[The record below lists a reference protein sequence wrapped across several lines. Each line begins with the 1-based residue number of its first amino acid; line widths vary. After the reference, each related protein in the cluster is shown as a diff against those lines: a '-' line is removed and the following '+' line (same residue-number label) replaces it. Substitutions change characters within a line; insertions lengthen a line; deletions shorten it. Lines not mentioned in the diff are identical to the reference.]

1 LLAAV
6 ELITTLSGALFTGA
20 ALYINLV
27 EHPARMSCGTKIA
40 VTQWAPSY
48 ARAAVMQ
55 ASLAI
60 VSFLTGAATWWLGGG
75 TRWLAGAVLIGLV
88 VPYTLVVV
96 KPTNERLLDPARDA
110 TSAETRMLL
119 DRWNR
124 LHAVRSG
131 LSLLATLVYL
141 DALVRP

>member
-1 LLAAV
+1 MLAAA
-6 ELITTLSGALFTGA
+6 ELFAILSGALFTGA
-20 ALYINLV
+20 ALYVNMV

-40 VTQWAPSY
+40 LTQWAPSY

-75 TRWLAGAVLIGLV
+75 ARWLAGAALIGLV
-88 VPYTLVVV
+88 VPYTLVIV

-110 TSAETRMLL
+110 TSAETRTLL
-119 DRWNR
+119 ERWNR

-131 LSLLATLVYL
+131 LSLLATIVYL

>member
-75 TRWLAGAVLIGLV
+75 TRWLVGAVLIGLV

>member
-1 LLAAV
+1 MLAAV

-60 VSFLTGAATWWLGGG
+60 VSLAFRISRKITLCPEAPVSCLSG
-75 TRWLAGAVLIGLV
+75 TIPALAW
-88 VPYTLVVV
+88 
-96 KPTNERLLDPARDA
+96 
-110 TSAETRMLL
+110 RM
-119 DRWNR
+119 
-124 LHAVRSG
+124 
-131 LSLLATLVYL
+131 
-141 DALVRP
+141 